1 VLSGSS
7 LTPPPPQLYHSLPQ
21 TSQTT
26 LQSNWERVMEELIRI
41 VEELIQSCI
50 RVQAKFDRRQV
61 KLEKKD

>member
-1 VLSGSS
+1 
-7 LTPPPPQLYHSLPQ
+7 
-21 TSQTT
+21 
-26 LQSNWERVMEELIRI
+26 MEELIRI